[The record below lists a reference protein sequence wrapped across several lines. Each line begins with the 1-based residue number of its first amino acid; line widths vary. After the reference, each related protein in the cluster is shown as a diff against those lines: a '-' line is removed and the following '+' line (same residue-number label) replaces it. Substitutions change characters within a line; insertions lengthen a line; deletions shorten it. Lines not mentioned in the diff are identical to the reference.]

1 MHGKKSAMAV
11 DSELLDVRVTD
22 LTHDGQGVADLGER
36 RVFVPGALPGELV
49 RIAPRR
55 RRRQYHE
62 ADLIELL
69 EPSPMRVEP
78 PCEYFG
84 LCGGCAVQHLSYE
97 AQVSFKQK
105 IVEEALSRIASAQ
118 PDLWLPPILGP
129 EWHYRRRAHLSV
141 SYAKGKE
148 RVLVGFKE
156 RATRDVMDLAA
167 CRVLVEPLNGLPGVL
182 SEGIGK
188 SSLHRR
194 LPQVELVA
202 GEDAC
207 AIVLRVLDEPTKNDL
222 ALFNDI
228 ASQWAIDVYLQRGGP
243 GSVLPLN
250 PKTTRQLSYKL
261 DDFDVTLR
269 FNPIDFIQ
277 VNARV
282 NAALVRQAIHLLQIK
297 PTDRVL
303 DLYCGIGNF
312 SLPLARHASEVLGVE
327 GDAGLVARAASN
339 ARLNGL
345 NNTSFVAGDLTQ
357 SEWSFMSE
365 SWDIVLID
373 PPRSGAHSIVQ
384 QMSSVA
390 PRRIAYVSC
399 HPATLAR
406 DTKDLMSQGYRLTV
420 AGIADMFPHTHHVEA
435 IAIFERQ

>member
-1 MHGKKSAMAV
+1 MHGKRSAMAV
-11 DSELLDVRVTD
+11 DPEFLEVRVID
-22 LTHDGQGVADLGER
+22 LTHDGQGIANLGER
-36 RVFVPGALPGELV
+36 RVFVPGALPGERI

-62 ADLIELL
+62 ADLIEVL

-97 AQVSFKQK
+97 AQVSFKQNV
-105 IVEEALSRIASAQ
+105 VEEAFSRIASVQ

-129 EWHYRRRAHLSV
+129 EWHYRRRARLGV
-141 SYAKGKE
+141 RYVKGKE

-156 RATRDVMDLAA
+156 RATRYVTDMTT
-167 CRVLVEPLNGLPGVL
+167 CRVLVEPLNGLPGML
-182 SEGIGK
+182 SEVIEK
-188 SSLHRR
+188 SSLQSR
-194 LPQVELVA
+194 LPQAELVA
-202 GEDAC
+202 GEDTC
-207 AIVLRVLDEPTKNDL
+207 AIVLRVLDEPTKKDL
-222 ALFNDI
+222 ALFSDVASKWEIDI
-228 ASQWAIDVYLQRGGP
+228 YLQRGGP
-243 GSVLPLN
+243 GSVLSLN
-250 PKTTRQLSYKL
+250 PKTAKQLSYSL
-261 DDFDVTLR
+261 DDFDVLLH

-277 VNARV
+277 VNATV
-282 NAALVRQAIHLLQIK
+282 NAALVRQVMDLLQVQS
-297 PTDRVL
+297 TDRVL

-345 NNTSFVAGDLTQ
+345 DNTSFVACDLNQ
-357 SEWSFMSE
+357 SEWRFMSE
-365 SWDIVLID
+365 AWDIVLLD
-373 PPRSGAHSIVQ
+373 PPRSGAQSIIQ

-390 PRRIAYVSC
+390 PRFVAYVSC

-406 DTKDLMSQGYRLTV
+406 DTKDLISQGYHMIA